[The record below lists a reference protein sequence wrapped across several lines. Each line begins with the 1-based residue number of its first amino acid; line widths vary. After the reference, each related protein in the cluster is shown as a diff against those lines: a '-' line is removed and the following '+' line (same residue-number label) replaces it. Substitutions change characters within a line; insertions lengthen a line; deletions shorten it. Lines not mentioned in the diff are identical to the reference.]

1 MCWDANS
8 LDEKRHALLPSQRK
22 MLCLVHLAPILLLT
36 PLSLTLTDGMHAS
49 SPNEASP
56 SWGRHA
62 LKGWWNPHSA
72 GRRPATTLD
81 VYDDTV
87 IGSGPG
93 GAPLAARLGIA
104 GNKILVLEAG
114 QDAAAT
120 NNNATVSI
128 LNAKASEDERL
139 SRDFYVRRTIVMVQ
153 EAHDWRLTQ
162 ADHYP
167 DYVWNAFDPNFT
179 Y

>member
-1 MCWDANS
+1 
-8 LDEKRHALLPSQRK
+8 
-22 MLCLVHLAPILLLT
+22 
-36 PLSLTLTDGMHAS
+36 
-49 SPNEASP
+49 
-56 SWGRHA
+56 
-62 LKGWWNPHSA
+62 
-72 GRRPATTLD
+72 
-81 VYDDTV
+81 V

-128 LNAKASEDERL
+128 LNAKASEDEQL

-153 EAHDWRLTQ
+153 EAHD
-162 ADHYP
+162 
-167 DYVWNAFDPNFT
+167 
-179 Y
+179 

>member
-1 MCWDANS
+1 
-8 LDEKRHALLPSQRK
+8 
-22 MLCLVHLAPILLLT
+22 
-36 PLSLTLTDGMHAS
+36 
-49 SPNEASP
+49 
-56 SWGRHA
+56 

-93 GAPLAARLGIA
+93 GAPLAARLGIV

-128 LNAKASEDERL
+128 LNAKASEDEQL

-153 EAHDWRLTQ
+153 EAHD
-162 ADHYP
+162 
-167 DYVWNAFDPNFT
+167 
-179 Y
+179 